1 MRLGSA
7 GVTDVRAEHGTET
20 FAVFPLNVVLFPDG
34 LLPLRIFEPRYQ
46 RMVSECLRED
56 RPFVVAAIVEGREAG
71 APALTAQTGSLA
83 RIIDW
88 EQLEDGLLGLLCQGE
103 QRVSLGRLEAEP
115 DGLLRGQAARL
126 PDEQPAAF
134 PGEYAWMASLL
145 DEILQQTGEPFD
157 RLLGVSPSAAHVA
170 HRLIELLP
178 LPIALKQALFD
189 LPDPLTR
196 LQRLSALIAVD
207 SDGD

>member
-1 MRLGSA
+1 MNDAAHRDEGS
-7 GVTDVRAEHGTET
+7 GTY
-20 FAVFPLNVVLFPDG
+20 AVFPLNVVLFPNG

-46 RMVSECLRED
+46 RMVSECLREN
-56 RPFVVAAIVEGREAG
+56 RPFVVAAIVDGHEAG
-71 APALTAQTGSLA
+71 EPALTAQTGSLA

-88 EQLEDGLLGLLCQGE
+88 EQLEDGLLGLLCEGE
-103 QRVSLGRLEAEP
+103 KRVAIDELAAEA
-115 DGLLRGQAARL
+115 DGLLRGRAKPL
-126 PDEQPAAF
+126 PTEVPGVVPDEF
-134 PGEYAWMASLL
+134 NWMRSLL

-157 RLLGVSPSAAHVA
+157 RLLHVSPSAAHVA

-196 LQRLSALIAVD
+196 LQRLSALITVEGQPD
-207 SDGD
+207 

>member
-1 MRLGSA
+1 MNDQA
-7 GVTDVRAEHGTET
+7 HGTGGSET
-20 FAVFPLNVVLFPDG
+20 YAVFPLNVVLFPHG

-71 APALTAQTGSLA
+71 EPALTAPTGSLT

-88 EQLEDGLLGLLCQGE
+88 EQLEDGLLGLLCEGE
-103 QRVSLGRLEAEP
+103 QRVAINHLVAES
-115 DGLLRGQAARL
+115 DGLLRGRATPL
-126 PDEQPAAF
+126 PPEVPAVVPNEF
-134 PGEYAWMASLL
+134 DWMRTLL
-145 DEILQQTGEPFD
+145 NEILQQTGEPFD
-157 RLLGVSPSAAHVA
+157 RLLQTPPSAAHVA

-196 LQRLSALIAVD
+196 LQRLSALITVEGA
-207 SDGD
+207 SD